1 MSLLKSLLANNF
13 GSMQK
18 MSLNQAAQEAPNRMG
33 VYTLYLHNRPVYV
46 GKAED
51 GIRKR
56 MVQYKNGTTVSYSSG
71 QRIYNNRDDIK
82 VTWQVCNSR
91 EQCRKVEQQK
101 ISSIH
106 PEWNRQRGWGDDKI
120 YK

>member
-51 GIRKR
+51 G
-56 MVQYKNGTTVSYSSG
+56 TV
-71 QRIYNNRDDIK
+71 
-82 VTWQVCNSR
+82 
-91 EQCRKVEQQK
+91 
-101 ISSIH
+101 
-106 PEWNRQRGWGDDKI
+106 
-120 YK
+120 